1 MTLKNTSKMIAS
13 KKNKENSTDMVKNTA
28 KSTLRLVLGDQLNP
42 LHSWFTA
49 VDDNIIYVLMEL
61 RQETDYV
68 LHHAQKILAIFAGMR
83 DFAAQLKAAGHRVHY
98 VQIDD
103 AANLPTITDNLSAL
117 MSHYQATTFE
127 YQAPD
132 EWRLD
137 VQLADFAKSLSKSS
151 KISAQMV
158 DTEHFFTARDEVAT
172 IFGERKKWLME
183 TFYRQMR
190 VKHNVLIEEGSKPP
204 KPVGDQW
211 NFDAENRK
219 AWPGLPVAP
228 ADIRL
233 LNSKSDRKTHDHA
246 ALWAT
251 IVSAGVK
258 SFGEPNAAKF
268 GWPLNRA
275 EALAQLN
282 TFIDQVLPN
291 FGDFE
296 DAMSSKSWRLFHSL
310 LSFSMNVKML
320 NPHEV
325 VVKAEAAGRSGAA
338 PLAAVEGFIRQILGW
353 REFVRGFYWAKMAES
368 AGVNADASYADNNYF
383 NHQLPLPQWFWT
395 GDTKMRCM
403 AASVG
408 QSLEQA
414 YAHHIQ
420 RLMVIGNFALLAGLN
435 PKELHHWYL
444 GVYVD
449 AFEWVEL
456 PNTVGMSQFA
466 DGGLLATKPYTSS
479 AAYIDRM
486 SDYCKGC
493 HYDKKL
499 REDTPTKKACPF
511 NALYWDF
518 HVKHADKLS
527 ANPRIGMVYQQL
539 KKMDAGKIETL
550 QAQAASL
557 RERLDQL

>member
-1 MTLKNTSKMIAS
+1 MIA
-13 KKNKENSTDMVKNTA
+13 KKKSKEN
-28 KSTLRLVLGDQLNP
+28 TLRLVLGDQLNS

-49 VDDNIIYVLMEL
+49 VDDNVIYVLMEL

-83 DFAAQLKAAGHRVHY
+83 DFAAKLEAAGHRVHY
-98 VQIDD
+98 LAIDD
-103 AANLPTITDNLSAL
+103 AANLPSISDNLNRLIVS
-117 MSHYQATTFE
+117 YKATAFE

-137 VQLADFAKSLSKSS
+137 VQMAEYAKSLSKAGQV
-151 KISAQMV
+151 SAQMV
-158 DTEHFFTARDEVAT
+158 DSEHFFTTRDEVALL
-172 IFGERKKWLME
+172 FGERKKWLME

-190 VKHNVLIEEGSKPP
+190 VKHSVLIEAGSKPP

-219 AWPGLPVAP
+219 AWPGLPAAP
-228 ADIRL
+228 TDIRL
-233 LNSKSDRKTHDHA
+233 LHRATHDHST
-246 ALWAT
+246 LWAT
-251 IVSAGVK
+251 IVKAGVK

-275 EALAQLN
+275 EALAQLD

-320 NPHEV
+320 NPREV
-325 VVKAEAAGRSGAA
+325 VAKAEAAGRAGAA

-353 REFVRGFYWAKMAES
+353 REFMRGFYWAKMADS
-368 AGVNADASYADNNYF
+368 AAVDSYASYADNNYF
-383 NHQLPLPQWFWT
+383 DHQLPLPTWFWT
-395 GDTKMRCM
+395 GQTKMRCM
-403 AASVG
+403 AAAIG

-444 GVYVD
+444 GIYID

-499 REDTPTKKACPF
+499 REDTPTKQACPF

-527 ANPRIGMVYQQL
+527 KNPRIGMVYQQL
-539 KKMDAGKIETL
+539 KKMDASKIEAL
-550 QAQAASL
+550 QVQATGL
-557 RERLDQL
+557 RARLDQL